1 MLICKALVK
10 YGYSEFK
17 LEILE
22 FTARDTLIV
31 REQYFLDKLHPEYNI
46 LKFSGSSLGY
56 KHKEATKK

>member
-10 YGYSEFK
+10 YGYTEFK

-46 LKFSGSSLGY
+46 LKFSGSCLGY